1 MKNWKKYAAIIGVI
15 VLLAI
20 FCLPMYFA
28 LKGDFSQKAF
38 MASLFT
44 VLFVAVMCYVILM
57 LFKYLSKKKEEKPET
72 GGIKN
77 IIFDVGQVLVDY
89 DWETYL
95 DSFGFE
101 PAKRERIAKATFQSP
116 VWDERDRGLYEEDVY
131 LKQFQE
137 LDPEDAEDIEKVIRG
152 TGGTIHKRPYAD
164 TWVKYLKS
172 KGYHLYILSNYASY
186 MIDHTKKELT
196 FRKEMD
202 GEVFSC
208 YVNQLKP
215 EPEIYQTI
223 LDKYQ
228 LKPEESVFIDDRPE
242 NCQGAQGQ
250 GIHTICFKDFKQVTA
265 DLEKLGVK

>member
-1 MKNWKKYAAIIGVI
+1 M
-15 VLLAI
+15 
-20 FCLPMYFA
+20 
-28 LKGDFSQKAF
+28 
-38 MASLFT
+38 
-44 VLFVAVMCYVILM
+44 
-57 LFKYLSKKKEEKPET
+57 
-72 GGIKN
+72 
-77 IIFDVGQVLVDY
+77 DY

-242 NCQGAQGQ
+242 NCQGAQKQ
-250 GIHTICFKDFKQVTA
+250 GIHTICFGDFKQVAA

>member
-15 VLLAI
+15 ALLAI

-38 MASLFT
+38 IASLFT

-116 VWDERDRGLYEEDVY
+116 VWDERDQRL
-131 LKQFQE
+131 
-137 LDPEDAEDIEKVIRG
+137 I
-152 TGGTIHKRPYAD
+152 
-164 TWVKYLKS
+164 
-172 KGYHLYILSNYASY
+172 
-186 MIDHTKKELT
+186 
-196 FRKEMD
+196 
-202 GEVFSC
+202 
-208 YVNQLKP
+208 
-215 EPEIYQTI
+215 
-223 LDKYQ
+223 
-228 LKPEESVFIDDRPE
+228 
-242 NCQGAQGQ
+242 
-250 GIHTICFKDFKQVTA
+250 
-265 DLEKLGVK
+265 